1 MPIRVSQAAEILQVS
16 PQTVRNSSFLENS
29 TDFEAGIRD
38 VNFLKMSKIR

>member
-29 TDFEAGIRD
+29 TDFEVGVRD
-38 VNFLKMSKIR
+38 VNFLKMSKMR